1 MRIIITFL
9 QWQSIFQEAFLSTK
23 KRILSSDQN
32 VTLKDLLGHIFIV
45 DMEFNQSKS
54 NVHTLICN
62 KRWIKTLVLEKKKKY
77 WSIWEVHF

>member
-77 WSIWEVHF
+77 CSIWEVHF

>member
-1 MRIIITFL
+1 MIVKEEFRGGLDENNHYVSAVAKHFPRGFFKHKKKAL
-9 QWQSIFQEAFLSTK
+9 HTK
-23 KRILSSDQN
+23 KIQSSDQN

-62 KRWIKTLVLEKKKKY
+62 KR
-77 WSIWEVHF
+77 

>member
-62 KRWIKTLVLEKKKKY
+62 KR
-77 WSIWEVHF
+77 

>member
-77 WSIWEVHF
+77 WSSWEVHF